1 MTRTAMIFRAL
12 RRLSCLKCTRRQ
24 ADSRR
29 KCWPSQQKK
38 RSKEHCLELRR
49 QRTSTTTGSQ
59 FAFICLR
66 SICLRGLELCV
77 PQLRPKCCSRDC
89 VTRIMRLPVMK
100 KKLDGLLEDLA
111 KLSNAEKNDKIL
123 QVMSA
128 MDLESCLLVRR
139 KSKSHSCFFRLADG
153 A

>member
-1 MTRTAMIFRAL
+1 
-12 RRLSCLKCTRRQ
+12 
-24 ADSRR
+24 
-29 KCWPSQQKK
+29 
-38 RSKEHCLELRR
+38 
-49 QRTSTTTGSQ
+49 
-59 FAFICLR
+59 
-66 SICLRGLELCV
+66 
-77 PQLRPKCCSRDC
+77 
-89 VTRIMRLPVMK
+89 MRLPVMK

-128 MDLESCLLVRR
+128 MDLESCLLVRC